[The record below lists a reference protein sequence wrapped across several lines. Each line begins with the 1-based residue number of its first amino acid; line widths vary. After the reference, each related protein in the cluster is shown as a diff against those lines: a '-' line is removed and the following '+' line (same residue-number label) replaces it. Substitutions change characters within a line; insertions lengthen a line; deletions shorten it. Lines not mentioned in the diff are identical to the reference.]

1 MTAFTSAE
9 FGTRSCIVAQ
19 RQSDQQL
26 TAMRGGL
33 TAEKLEDD
41 PKVAEVALSS
51 KSHGLQRAA
60 PQFLKLRDAVGSQ
73 CHKSATERDF

>member
-33 TAEKLEDD
+33 TAENI
-41 PKVAEVALSS
+41 A
-51 KSHGLQRAA
+51 R
-60 PQFLKLRDAVGSQ
+60 R
-73 CHKSATERDF
+73 